1 MTRALL
7 LSWDLRIEVLL
18 LLGLLAVVYLRGW
31 LRLRA
36 LPVSPTPEGSHLPGR
51 AAPGLRGSAKQS
63 PAQESLRDSAKQ
75 SQHRPLA
82 AGWRLAT
89 YWLGLLT
96 IAAALMSPV
105 EVLSG
110 QLFFMHM
117 TQHLLLTM
125 VAVPLL
131 LIGNP
136 FPVLVWGLP
145 RRARRPVSALLSE
158 GSRWR
163 SVLAKAT
170 GPGIAWLLYVIVLI
184 GWHDPLLYNLALRN
198 QFAHDLQHLSFFIST
213 ALLWWHILGV
223 APRLHRSLS
232 TGQRIIYTISVVP
245 VNVIIGVVIAFAP
258 SPVYV
263 HYLDVPRLLGL
274 SVMQDQM
281 IAGILMWIPGSEM
294 FFWAALIVLTQVVN
308 AEAKKPVQANP
319 PWLADEQPAVSVR

>member
-7 LSWDLRIEVLL
+7 LSWDVRIEVLL
-18 LLGLLAVVYLRGW
+18 LLGLLAVLYLRGW

-36 LPVSPTPEGSHLPGR
+36 LPLSPAPES
-51 AAPGLRGSAKQS
+51 LRGSAKQS
-63 PAQESLRDSAKQ
+63 PAPASLRGSAKQ
-75 SQHRPLA
+75 SPTQHRPLA

-89 YWLGLLT
+89 YWAGLLT
-96 IAAALMSPV
+96 VAVSLMSPID
-105 EVLSG
+105 VLSG
-110 QLFFMHM
+110 QLFSMHM

-145 RRARRPVSALLSE
+145 RRARRPVSAVLSE
-158 GSRWR
+158 GSPWR

-170 GPGIAWLLYVIVLI
+170 GPGIVWLLYVITLI
-184 GWHDPLLYNLALRN
+184 GWHDPLLYGLALRN
-198 QFAHDLQHLSFFIST
+198 QFVHDLQHLSFFITT

-258 SPVYV
+258 SPIYEHYV
-263 HYLDVPRLLGL
+263 NMPRLLGL
-274 SVMQDQM
+274 SVMADQM

-294 FFWAALIVLTQVVN
+294 FFWAALIVLTQIIN
-308 AEAKKPVQANP
+308 AEAKKPVQPDA
-319 PWLADEQPAVSVR
+319 PWLVEEHAAAGAR

>member
-18 LLGLLAVVYLRGW
+18 LLGLLAVLYLRGW

-36 LPVSPTPEGSHLPGR
+36 LPVPQSHLSGR
-51 AAPGLRGSAKQS
+51 AAPGSRVPAEQSPSDQSLRGS
-63 PAQESLRDSAKQ
+63 EKQ

-89 YWLGLLT
+89 YWAGLLS
-96 IAAALMSPV
+96 IAVALMSPV

-145 RRARRPVSALLSE
+145 GRARRPVSAVLNE
-158 GSRWR
+158 GSPWR
-163 SVLAKAT
+163 RVLAKAT

-184 GWHDPLLYNLALRN
+184 AWHDPVLYNLALRN
-198 QFAHDLQHLSFFIST
+198 QFVHDLQHLSFFVT
-213 ALLWWHILGV
+213 TMLLWWHILGV

-245 VNVIIGVVIAFAP
+245 VNVIIGVVIAFSP
-258 SPVYV
+258 SPIYS
-263 HYLDVPRLLGL
+263 HYENVPRLLGL
-274 SVMQDQM
+274 TVMQDQM

-294 FFWAALIVLTQVVN
+294 FFWAALIVLTQIVN
-308 AEAKKPVQANP
+308 AEAKKPAPANA
-319 PWLADEQPAVSVR
+319 PWLVEDHAPAGAR